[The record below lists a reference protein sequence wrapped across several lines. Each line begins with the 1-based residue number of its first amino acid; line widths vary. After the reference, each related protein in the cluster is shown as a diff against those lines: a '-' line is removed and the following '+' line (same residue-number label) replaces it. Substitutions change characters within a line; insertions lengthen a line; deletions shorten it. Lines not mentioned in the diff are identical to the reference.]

1 MKALCLLS
9 GGIDST
15 TALFWARKRFKKII
29 ALSFNYGQRHSIE
42 LTCAK
47 RIAKIVGVEHK
58 IINLDFS
65 QIKSALTDV
74 RISVPKKRIHGVPP
88 TWVPQRNTIFL
99 SYAFAI
105 AEEEKCEVIIAG
117 MNIIDYS
124 GYPDCRPE
132 FLRAFEKAANLASK
146 QYVEK
151 SKRIRIITPFL
162 KKKKSEII
170 KIGLKLGVPYQFT
183 WSCYRG
189 KIPACG
195 RCDSC
200 RFRLKAFKESGLMD
214 PVAYSIDLDSHIKL

>member
-1 MKALCLLS
+1 MKVLCLLS

-15 TALFWARKRFKKII
+15 TALFWAREKFKRII

-47 RIAKIVGVEHK
+47 KIARMAGVKHK

-65 QIKSALTDV
+65 EIKSALTDRRIDVPERVV
-74 RISVPKKRIHGVPP
+74 RGIPP
-88 TWVPQRNTIFL
+88 TWVPQRNTVFL

-105 AEEEKCEVIIAG
+105 AEEEKCEAIVAG

-132 FLRAFEKAANLASK
+132 FLRAFEKAGNLASK
-146 QYVEK
+146 QFVEK
-151 SKRIRIITPFL
+151 GEKIRIITPFL

-170 KIGLKLGVPYQFT
+170 KIGMKLGVPYEYT

-200 RFRLKAFKESGLMD
+200 RFRLKAFEEIGLRD
-214 PVAYSIDLDSHIKL
+214 PLKYS